1 MADDLQFIC
10 KRTVV
15 STKEVKPGKFYPLSV
30 LDHSMELN
38 RIHIIIYYN
47 YPEKLISNGE
57 QTKKLRESLAELLT
71 SFPMVTGRLK
81 RSPEGKWMIK
91 CNDAGVRMVEATAKG
106 SVEEWLERVDRER
119 ELQLAYW
126 EDMFHNPYFWSTF
139 YVQVRGCGNSL
150 HKIKRLANFH
160 LLGLIGKKNLASI
173 IRPCVRRM
181 KGHEMNESDS

>member
-1 MADDLQFIC
+1 MADDPRFIC

-15 STKEVKPGKFYPLSV
+15 STKEVKPGKICPLSV

-38 RIHIIIYYN
+38 RIRIVIYYN
-47 YPEKLISNGE
+47 YLKKFSDGE
-57 QTKKLRESLAELLT
+57 VTIKMRESLAELLT

-81 RSPEGKWMIK
+81 RSPEGQWTIK

-119 ELQLAYW
+119 ELQLASW

-139 YVQVRGCGNSL
+139 YVQVRGFGTNFLSQNYNVGLL
-150 HKIKRLANFH
+150 HSVAPIIYESVIKTFSSIYIIQ
-160 LLGLIGKKNLASI
+160 GYKMDGKN
-173 IRPCVRRM
+173 R
-181 KGHEMNESDS
+181 N